1 MVDGSLKLM
10 PIRALFQVRSRLGKG
25 FMFDSQRRLAGPDA
39 ALSAQP
45 IDESPAGDRN
55 QPRPERPSRVVGLP
69 DGMDR
74 KQNILDCVFHVVW
87 IAVSPRRERTQVGHD
102 FVQETIVG
110 GSVAILGA
118 GHEYAPIN
126 VPDDRLR
133 LIRAAGAVAPGSPD
147 ELQQL

>member
-10 PIRALFQVRSRLGKG
+10 PIRGLFQVRSRLGKG
-25 FMFDSQRRLAGPDA
+25 FMFDSQKRFAGPDA

-45 IDESPAGDRN
+45 IDESSVGDRN
-55 QPRPERPSRVVGLP
+55 QPWPKRPSRIVGLP
-69 DGMDR
+69 DGMDGQ
-74 KQNILDCVFHVVW
+74 QNILDCVLHVAW
-87 IAVSPRRERTQVGHD
+87 IAVPPRRERKQVGHD
-102 FVQETIVG
+102 VLQETMVG

-133 LIRAAGAVAPGSPD
+133 LICAAGAIAPVCPD
-147 ELQQL
+147 ELQ